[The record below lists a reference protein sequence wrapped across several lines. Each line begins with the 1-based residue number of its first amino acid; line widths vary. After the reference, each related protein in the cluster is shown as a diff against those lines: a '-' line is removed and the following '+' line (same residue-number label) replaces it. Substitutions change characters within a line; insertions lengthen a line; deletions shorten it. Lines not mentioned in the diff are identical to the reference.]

1 MVRSY
6 IFPVTLLLFSFSI
19 ICLFLIVV
27 PFANAG
33 LPGPCGLTGSPGS
46 DCQNQSYCEDN
57 TVCCQTGNCP
67 DDTSCYW
74 TGTECVNSPSCEA
87 TVKCVCE
94 GKFSGATRV
103 VPCPAD
109 PFPPGFLASSGPKG
123 TLGVDCSIPL
133 TETPAL
139 CENLDIHCGRREKP
153 NCLLTLPIH
162 VPQPTPPPT

>member
-1 MVRSY
+1 MIKY
-6 IFPVTLLLFSFSI
+6 IFILVSVVGMMVPSLVSFAQPS
-19 ICLFLIVV
+19 
-27 PFANAG
+27 
-33 LPGPCGLTGSPGS
+33 
-46 DCQNQSYCEDN
+46 
-57 TVCCQTGNCP
+57 
-67 DDTSCYW
+67 
-74 TGTECVNSPSCEA
+74 TECVA

-153 NCLLTLPIH
+153 NCLLTLPIQ
-162 VPQPTPPPT
+162 VLQPTPIPSG